1 MAIRKTVVRKVMD
14 DILSK
19 TDVDE
24 RIAAWAQNRKNNFS
38 IAVEEMPYVCLALV
52 LIGFSVGFP
61 VGFIVG
67 KLA

>member
-1 MAIRKTVVRKVMD
+1 MVVRKTVVRKVVD

-24 RIAAWAQNRKNNFS
+24 RIAAWARTRRNKFS
-38 IAVEEMPYVCLALV
+38 IAVDEMPYVCLAMV
-52 LIGFSVGFP
+52 LIGFSVGF
-61 VGFIVG
+61 IVG